1 MAFGFAGAA
10 AGGSKALEDIVA
22 QRLFVQKLEAEI
34 ANRQK
39 LTEIE
44 GAQLNQ
50 RAVEHSDNMK
60 ARQRDDDRLDGA
72 QRDRNNQQGVR
83 RMIGES
89 LMHGGEPDRRAL
101 AAMQIEA
108 GDAPTMLNEPK
119 SERDP
124 IADYEARKKLDRQY
138 DRPAVVR
145 PERDPVADHEAK
157 LKLDAKYKSNN
168 NAADPAAEARDTASE
183 AKRIASE
190 LLNHKGLDR
199 AFGVINSKL
208 PTFQQD
214 TADAEVLR
222 DALTSLLTLENTG
235 KLKGVLSNADMAIL
249 RQASTT
255 IAGAQSPQAA
265 RSELQRLVDVMG
277 RAAGEGGL
285 PKMDMATSRGDA
297 PAPAPSGGS
306 KFTIIRKQ

>member
-1 MAFGFAGAA
+1 
-10 AGGSKALEDIVA
+10 V
-22 QRLFVQKLEAEI
+22 
-34 ANRQK
+34 
-39 LTEIE
+39 
-44 GAQLNQ
+44 
-50 RAVEHSDNMK
+50 K
-60 ARQRDDDRLDGA
+60 ARQRDDDRLDGEKRR
-72 QRDRNNQQGVR
+72 RDGQQGVR

-89 LMHGGEPDRRAL
+89 LMQGGEPDRRAL

-119 SERDP
+119 PERDP

-157 LKLDAKYKSNN
+157 LKLDAKYKTNN
-168 NAADPAAEARDTASE
+168 NASDPAAEARDTASE

-285 PKMDMATSRGDA
+285 PKMDMATSRGGA
-297 PAPAPSGGS
+297 PAPVAAPSNDARVAELIKKYGG
-306 KFTIIRKQ
+306 